1 MGAPGLPGPVRCQ
14 QPASSLSPWPSPMY
28 QTKTD
33 TEMDG
38 LVEAV
43 LLLFKGNPPSLPP
56 IQGKSFLT
64 DSRKGMSIWAP
75 CREGESPLQVG
86 KACPLCFH
94 PGPHLYKV
102 NLLKG
107 SAASAQEPSPPP
119 QSAIPFSAP
128 TPKRPSR

>member
-1 MGAPGLPGPVRCQ
+1 
-14 QPASSLSPWPSPMY
+14 MY

-56 IQGKSFLT
+56 IQGKPFLT

-75 CREGESPLQVG
+75 CREVESPLQVRQG
-86 KACPLCFH
+86 MPTLCFN

-107 SAASAQEPSPPP
+107 SAARAQEPSSPP
-119 QSAIPFSAP
+119 QAAIPSP
-128 TPKRPSR
+128 STPRRPSQ

>member
-14 QPASSLSPWPSPMY
+14 QPASFLSPWPSPMY

-56 IQGKSFLT
+56 IQGKPFLT

-75 CREGESPLQVG
+75 CREVESPLQV
-86 KACPLCFH
+86 
-94 PGPHLYKV
+94 
-102 NLLKG
+102 
-107 SAASAQEPSPPP
+107 
-119 QSAIPFSAP
+119 
-128 TPKRPSR
+128 R